1 MTFSVQSMELIGP
14 RRVNKKNHLIQ
25 ENGDSLLSNAED
37 LDPWTAW
44 AYKPRTVSLLLLGAC
59 FLM

>member
-1 MTFSVQSMELIGP
+1 MELIGP

-25 ENGDSLLSNAED
+25 ENGDSLLSNADD

-44 AYKPRTVSLLLLGAC
+44 AYKPHTVSLLLLGAC